1 MTKYLIPLTAAAIA
15 TGCLPAPDHPF
26 EADAVVVG
34 KVVAEDGSPAAN
46 VFVTSWPADSAYAV
60 SVVTD
65 ESGAFAA
72 PLIRPESYAL
82 AAHGRR
88 IRRASAQG
96 RGKEGVSIRVA
107 KVDPEIE
114 VPSSRYLAL
123 LPDGE
128 TKRKFILDCTGCH
141 QFDRQIVDLEGKRRP
156 RESWIERINQM
167 IAFSGAPSQ
176 FPVMS
181 PSRNAE
187 ETADWL
193 VAHLTGDDLRHPER
207 TRHPERSE
215 GPLGTSRLGMT
226 GARATITE
234 YPVPEQGDLPHDLAI
249 DGRGHV
255 IVTGMFT
262 HLMYDLDPETGEFGT
277 VPIPVEFANPRAVEI
292 DRDGVWWALLG
303 FPQMIAR
310 YDPNSRAWSSFEIGM
325 YPHSI
330 VPAVAGK
337 VWFNGHFTKDP
348 ELIGSL
354 DIESGM
360 VETFEVPVPSMPDGG
375 TNIPYGLRVGPDG
388 ALWGTEL
395 MGNRLIRFRPD
406 DKGFSVYPLP
416 TPFSGPRRPDVAT
429 DGTVWIPEYAN
440 NRLAVFDPTAETFT
454 EFELPIRD
462 SLPYVVRYHPRTG
475 HIWVATA
482 AADAV
487 FRFDRQH
494 REFTTYLLPTPRSL
508 IRHMA
513 VDPSSDGVWV
523 VYGNSPSVTPKIA
536 RIVPWP

>member
-1 MTKYLIPLTAAAIA
+1 MSRRVLSVWLPILITA
-15 TGCLPAPDHPF
+15 CQNPPDHPF
-26 EADAVVVG
+26 ESRPVVFG
-34 KVVAEDGSPAAN
+34 SVVDYQGEPPATA
-46 VFVTSWPADSAYAV
+46 FVTNWSPDSSYSV
-60 SVVTD
+60 SVQTGENGEFVL
-65 ESGAFAA
+65 
-72 PLIRPESYAL
+72 PLFDDRSVAL
-82 AAHGRR
+82 AAHGPGLTTTIAPPTDRTG
-88 IRRASAQG
+88 IELVVEPADPY
-96 RGKEGVSIRVA
+96 
-107 KVDPEIE
+107 VDQ
-114 VPSSRYLAL
+114 PSSRFLSL

-128 TKRKFILDCTGCH
+128 TKRRFILDCTGCH

-167 IAFSGAPSQ
+167 IAFSGASSQ

-193 VAHLTGDDLRHPER
+193 VAHLTGGDLGHPEP

-215 GPLGTSRLGMT
+215 GPLDEDPARHPERSEGSLVADAPRDDSSARLGT
-226 GARATITE
+226 AARATVTE
-234 YPVPEQGDLPHDLAI
+234 YPIPEQGDLPHDLAI
-249 DGRGHV
+249 GGRGHV

-262 HLMYDLDPETGEFGT
+262 HLMYDLDPETGEFET
-277 VPIPVEFANPRAVEI
+277 VPIPVQFANPRAVEI

-303 FPQMIAR
+303 FPRMIAR
-310 YDPNSRAWSSFEIGM
+310 YDPDAQTWSSFEIGM

-330 VPAVAGK
+330 VPGVAGK

-354 DIESGM
+354 DIESGI

-395 MGNRLIRFRPD
+395 VGNRLIRFRPD
-406 DKGFSVYPLP
+406 DKMFSVYPLP
-416 TPFSGPRRPDVAT
+416 TPFSGPRRPDVAS

-440 NRLAVFDPTAETFT
+440 NRLAVFDPAAETFT

-475 HIWVATA
+475 HIWVAAA

-487 FRFDRQH
+487 FRFDRQR
-494 REFTTYLLPTPRSL
+494 REFTTYLLPTPR
-508 IRHMA
+508 
-513 VDPSSDGVWV
+513 
-523 VYGNSPSVTPKIA
+523 
-536 RIVPWP
+536 